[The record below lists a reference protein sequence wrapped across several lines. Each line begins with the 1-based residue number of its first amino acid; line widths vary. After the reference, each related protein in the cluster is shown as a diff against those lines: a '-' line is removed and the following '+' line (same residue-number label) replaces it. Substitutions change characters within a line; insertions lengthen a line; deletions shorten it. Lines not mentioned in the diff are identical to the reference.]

1 MNLTQTLNELLK
13 NLSQA
18 VKQGSEKVI
27 YSFADIEQWQI
38 GVLPILLDYKLI
50 KPISAAQSMICQGCE
65 NNCFMDI
72 DPYKAKGKTRYFI
85 VCDDS
90 EKQPYMGRMT
100 IPPEQLQQWQCSI
113 KNVALLLA
121 ELLDFSDISFDEN
134 TSTQK
139 TIALGM
145 LKSSNGRKDVSL
157 HKQPLSLGLNQIQM
171 PINELLFIEDGKIII
186 DRPRIDAV
194 LALKQPIQAKDYQSN
209 TDKLVVRKAT
219 TQAMYQDWQ
228 GAYEQLKIDN
238 PIKPEQPKRSKKWH
252 AYQIS
257 KMDIAQGKSVETIKR
272 SLKN

>member
-1 MNLTQTLNELLK
+1 MNLTQTLNKLLK

-50 KPISAAQSMICQGCE
+50 KPISAAQSMACQGCE

-72 DPYKAKGKTRYFI
+72 VPYKAKGKTRYFI

-100 IPPEQLQQWQCSI
+100 IAPEQLQQWQCSI

-171 PINELLFIEDGKIII
+171 PINELLFIEDGKIVI
-186 DRPRIDAV
+186 DRARIDAV

-209 TDKLVVRKAT
+209 TDKLVARKAT

-238 PIKPEQPKRSKKWH
+238 PIKPEQPKRSKKWY